1 MTRTPDGSFS
11 PPSQPGLH
19 PVKAVREMMHVP
31 RQWVR
36 DGLREVVRGGAR
48 EFAPACAGIPAHLA
62 GRKMA
67 IAVLQ
72 VLLLSSLYKR
82 LYMLFQVPIGI
93 PSGYVCI

>member
-1 MTRTPDGSFS
+1 MSSS
-11 PPSQPGLH
+11 PPSQPSLH

-48 EFAPACAGIPAHLA
+48 EFPPACAGIPAHLA
-62 GRKMA
+62 DWQKNVA

-72 VLLLSSLYKR
+72 VLLVSSLCKG
-82 LYMLFQVPIGI
+82 L
-93 PSGYVCI
+93 